1 MALIKK
7 IRQRTGLA
15 IGVIAVG
22 LIFFLVGGD
31 ILSPNSTLLGG
42 NSNKV
47 GEIAGESISYEEY
60 VRKIEEV
67 KSAFQQNTGRTP
79 SEAEM
84 YSLREQAWQ
93 ALIVER
99 VFKNQY
105 EELGLTVSDK
115 ELVDM
120 VQGQNIV
127 AELRQQ
133 LVNPA
138 TGEFDRT
145 QLITF
150 LQSLDDAGPEQR
162 AFWAQQEKLFADARL
177 RIKYDNLLA
186 TSDYATKAEGKLQH
200 KMANTIADVD
210 HVFIPFYAIPDSEV
224 EVTDADL
231 KAYISKHQDKFKV
244 SNAADLEYV
253 VFAMQ
258 PSGEDSA
265 AVISEITKLTEEL
278 RATETDSVFAMRN
291 SEGANP
297 FKTYLPGE
305 KLPESLTTNVDE
317 IETGETYGPFITSRS
332 TYVTYKVTSKF
343 DGTPRM
349 RASHIL
355 FGTNGLDDA
364 AKAEVKANAE
374 GVLKD
379 IQEGLNF
386 ATAASQYG
394 QDGTAQRGGDLGWFA
409 KEDFVAEFA
418 DVSFAVKSTGLIGKL
433 VETEYGYHIISVTE
447 LPKTE
452 SYKIAAIEL
461 ELGPSDVTRNEA
473 YRNADSF
480 AAKSSNSKEF
490 KANAEAEGYRIIQ
503 ANGVDAFARNLNNQP
518 NAREVVRW
526 AFNDASE
533 GNVSQVFELDN
544 SYIVANL
551 KAKYEEG
558 QANLEQARTQATI
571 QVRNEKKAAKIA
583 EKIKGLATLEE
594 IKAAFPD
601 AASLDNSPDL
611 NMGSS
616 VLPGVGFA
624 PKAIGAIFG
633 LKNSGE
639 MTKPIHEDVGII
651 VAKLN
656 SITPATDVADYNS
669 YQNQITQNNS
679 QRTAYMI
686 MMALEDLADVKDY
699 RYKFF

>member
-42 NSNKV
+42 NSNEV

-60 VRKIEEV
+60 LRKIEDV
-67 KSAFQQNTGRTP
+67 KFSFQQNTGRTP
-79 SEAEM
+79 SEPEM
-84 YSLREQAWQ
+84 YSIREQAWQ
-93 ALIVER
+93 ALIVEK
-99 VFKNQY
+99 VFKDQY
-105 EELGLTVSDK
+105 EELGLTISDA

-138 TGEFDRT
+138 TGEFDRS

-150 LQSLDDAGPEQR
+150 LQSLETAGPEQR

-186 TSDYATKAEGKLQH
+186 TSEYATTAEAKLQH
-200 KMANTIADVD
+200 KASNSIADVD
-210 HVFIPFYAIPDSEV
+210 HVFIPFYAVPDSEV
-224 EVTDADL
+224 EVSDADL

-244 SNAADLEYV
+244 SNSADLDYV
-253 VFAMQ
+253 VFELQ
-258 PSGEDSA
+258 PSSEDSA
-265 AVISEITKLTEEL
+265 RVISEITTLTEEL
-278 RATETDSVFAMRN
+278 RATETDSAFAIRN
-291 SEGANP
+291 SEGENP
-297 FKTYLPGE
+297 FRTYLPGDN
-305 KLPESLTTNVDE
+305 LPESLTLNVDE
-317 IETGETYGPFITSRS
+317 IVAGETYGPFITPNS
-332 TYVTYKVTSKF
+332 TYVSYKINSKYN
-343 DGTPRM
+343 GTARM

-355 FGTNGLDDA
+355 FGTNGLEDA
-364 AKAEVKANAE
+364 AKAEVRASAE
-374 GVLKD
+374 EVLKD

-409 KEDFVAEFA
+409 KEDFVTEFA
-418 DVSFAVKSTGLIGKL
+418 DAVFAAKSTGLINTL
-433 VETEYGYHIISVTE
+433 VETEYGFHIINVTE
-447 LPKTE
+447 MPKTE
-452 SYKIAAIEL
+452 TTKVATIEL
-461 ELGPSDVTRNEA
+461 ELGPSDATRNDA
-473 YRNADSF
+473 FRNADAF
-480 AAKSSNSKEF
+480 AANSGNASEF
-490 KANAEAEGYRIIQ
+490 KSNAEASNYRIIQ
-503 ANGVDAFARNLNNQP
+503 ANGVDAFARNLNNQT
-518 NAREVVRW
+518 NAREIIRW
-526 AFNDASE
+526 AFNDASV
-533 GNVSQVFELDN
+533 GGVSQVFELDN
-544 SYIVANL
+544 SYVVASL
-551 KAKYEEG
+551 RGIYEEG
-558 QANLEQARTQATI
+558 TASVEQARVQATI
-571 QVRNEKKAAKIA
+571 QVRNEKKAAKIS
-583 EKIKGLATLEE
+583 EKIKGMATLEE
-594 IKAAFPD
+594 MKATFDD
-601 AASLDNSPDL
+601 AASLGNTADL
-611 NMGSS
+611 NLGAS

-639 MTKPIHEDVGII
+639 MTKPIHEDVGVI

-656 SITPATDVADYNS
+656 SITPAGEVADYTS
-669 YQNQITQNNS
+669 FQNQITQNNS

-686 MMALEDLADVKDY
+686 MMALEDLAKVKDY

>member
-47 GEIAGESISYEEY
+47 GEIAGESVSYEEY
-60 VRKIEEV
+60 IRKIEEV
-67 KSAFQQNTGRTP
+67 KFSFQQNTGRTP
-79 SEAEM
+79 SEGEM

-105 EELGLTVSDK
+105 EELGLTVTDE

-120 VQGQNIV
+120 VQGKNIV

-133 LVNPA
+133 LVNPQ

-150 LQSLDDAGPEQR
+150 LQSLEDAGPEQR

-177 RIKYDNLLA
+177 RIKYDNMLA

-210 HVFIPFYAIPDSEV
+210 HVFIPFYAVADSEV

-231 KAYISKHQDKFKV
+231 KSYISKHQDKFKV
-244 SNAADLEYV
+244 SNAADIEYI
-253 VFAMQ
+253 VFALQ
-258 PSGEDSA
+258 PSSEDSA
-265 AVISEITKLTEEL
+265 AVISEIKKLTEEL
-278 RATETDSVFAMRN
+278 RASSTDSAFAVRN
-291 SEGANP
+291 SEGTNA
-297 FKTYLPGE
+297 FRTYLPGE
-305 KLPESLTTNVDE
+305 NLPESFTSNVDDIQE
-317 IETGETYGPFITSRS
+317 GQTYGPFITSRS
-332 TYVTYKVTSKF
+332 TYVAYKVASKF
-343 DGTPRM
+343 DGAPRM

-355 FGTNGLDDA
+355 FGTNGLDDD
-364 AKAEVKANAE
+364 AKAGVKANAE
-374 GVLKD
+374 EVLKD

-386 ATAASQYG
+386 ATAATQYG

-409 KEDFVAEFA
+409 KDDFVTEFA
-418 DVSFAVKSTGLIGKL
+418 DVSFAAKSTGLINRL
-433 VETEYGYHIISVTE
+433 VETEYGYHIINITE

-461 ELGPSDVTRNEA
+461 ELIPSDITRNDA
-473 YRNADSF
+473 FRNADSF
-480 AAKSSNSKEF
+480 AANSSNSKEF
-490 KANAEAEGYRIIQ
+490 KANAEKEGYRIIQ
-503 ANGVDAFARNLNNQP
+503 ANGVDAFARNLNNQA
-518 NAREVVRW
+518 NAREVIRW

-544 SYIVANL
+544 SYVVANL
-551 KAKYEEG
+551 KARYEEG
-558 QANLEQARTQATI
+558 NATLEQARAQATV
-571 QVRNEKKAAKIA
+571 QVRNEKKAAKIV
-583 EKIKGLATLEE
+583 EKIKGMTSLED
-594 IKAAFPD
+594 IKNAFPE

-611 NMGSS
+611 NLASS

-633 LKNSGE
+633 LQNSGE
-639 MTKPIHEDVGII
+639 MTKPIHEDVGVI

-656 SITPATDVADYNS
+656 SITPASEIADYNS

-686 MMALEDLADVKDY
+686 MMALEDLAKVKDY

>member
-42 NSNKV
+42 NSNEV

-67 KSAFQQNTGRTP
+67 KLSFQQNTGRTP
-79 SEAEM
+79 SEPEM
-84 YSLREQAWQ
+84 YSIREQAWQ

-105 EELGLTVSDK
+105 EELGLTISDA

-138 TGEFDRT
+138 TGEFDRS

-150 LQSLDDAGPEQR
+150 LQNLENAAPEQR

-186 TSDYATKAEGKLQH
+186 TSEYATKAEAKLQH
-200 KMANTIADVD
+200 KAANSIADVD

-224 EVTDADL
+224 EVTDAEL
-231 KAYISKHQDKFKV
+231 KAYISKHKDKFKV
-244 SNAADLEYV
+244 SNSADLDYV
-253 VFAMQ
+253 VFNLQ
-258 PSGEDSA
+258 PSSEDSA
-265 AVISEITKLTEEL
+265 SVITEINTLTEEL
-278 RATETDSVFAMRN
+278 RASENDSIFAIRN
-291 SEGANP
+291 SEGENP
-297 FKTYLPGE
+297 FRTYLPGDN
-305 KLPESLTTNVDE
+305 LPESLTLNVDE
-317 IETGETYGPFITSRS
+317 IVAGETYGPFITSRS
-332 TYVTYKVTSKF
+332 TYVSYKINSKYN
-343 DGTPRM
+343 GTPRM

-355 FGTNGLDDA
+355 FGTNGLEDA
-364 AKAEVKANAE
+364 AKADVKANAE
-374 GVLKD
+374 EVLKD
-379 IQEGLNF
+379 IKEGLNF

-409 KEDFVAEFA
+409 KEDFVTEFA
-418 DVSFAVKSTGLIGKL
+418 DAVFSAKSTGLINSL
-433 VETEYGYHIISVTE
+433 VETEYGFHIINVTE
-447 LPKTE
+447 MPKTE
-452 SYKIAAIEL
+452 TIKIAAVEI
-461 ELGPSDVTRNEA
+461 ELGPSDATRNDA
-473 YRNADSF
+473 FRNADSF
-480 AAKSSNSKEF
+480 AANSGNASEF
-490 KANAEAEGYRIIQ
+490 KSNAEASNYRIIQ
-503 ANGVDAFARNLNNQP
+503 ANGVDAFARNLNNQT
-518 NAREVVRW
+518 NAREIIRW
-526 AFNDASE
+526 AFNDASV
-533 GNVSQVFELDN
+533 GGVSQVFELDN
-544 SYIVANL
+544 SYVVATL
-551 KAKYEEG
+551 RGKYEEG
-558 QANLEQARTQATI
+558 TATIEQARVQATI
-571 QVRNEKKAAKIA
+571 QVRNEKKAAKIS
-583 EKIKGLATLEE
+583 EKIKGMASLQEM
-594 IKAAFPD
+594 KAAFD
-601 AASLDNSPDL
+601 EAASLGNTSDL
-611 NMGSS
+611 NLAAS

-639 MTKPIHEDVGII
+639 MTKPIHEDVGVI

-656 SITPATDVADYNS
+656 SITPAGEVADYSS

-686 MMALEDLADVKDY
+686 MMALEDLAKVKDY